1 MSKLQE
7 MEKELDRLGL
17 ERQDRE
23 RILDLVLE
31 AMIESEREM
40 RLEHGAQI
48 LEAILGLRFQE
59 DASMADGDSQAR
71 DRLGSLFTIAS
82 ERARRP
88 LAAESGRPPVL
99 VYKRTRAGRGR
110 RCFTP
115 KGDEEERRLV
125 ELVIVGPSSVLLD
138 FVLLIGSAEV
148 VVPVLRSILL
158 RGF

>member
-1 MSKLQE
+1 MSRPRKV
-7 MEKELDRLGL
+7 ELR
-17 ERQDRE
+17 RQ
-23 RILDLVLE
+23 
-31 AMIESEREM
+31 
-40 RLEHGAQI
+40 H
-48 LEAILGLRFQE
+48 
-59 DASMADGDSQAR
+59 QAR
-71 DRLGSLFTIAS
+71 NRAEVAGGG
-82 ERARRP
+82 ERSP
-88 LAAESGRPPVL
+88 PPVL

>member
-1 MSKLQE
+1 

-59 DASMADGDSQAR
+59 DA
-71 DRLGSLFTIAS
+71 TIAS

-88 LAAESGRPPVL
+88 LAASNGVEGTAGVWEPRR
-99 VYKRTRAGRGR
+99 RTSSFNFLLTSRSS
-110 RCFTP
+110 
-115 KGDEEERRLV
+115 DDQRRLDQ
-125 ELVIVGPSSVLLD
+125 LVI
-138 FVLLIGSAEV
+138 
-148 VVPVLRSILL
+148 
-158 RGF
+158 

>member
-1 MSKLQE
+1 MSKLHE

-88 LAAESGRPPVL
+88 LAASNGVEG
-99 VYKRTRAGRGR
+99 TAG
-110 RCFTP
+110 
-115 KGDEEERRLV
+115 V
-125 ELVIVGPSSVLLD
+125 W
-138 FVLLIGSAEV
+138 
-148 VVPVLRSILL
+148 
-158 RGF
+158 